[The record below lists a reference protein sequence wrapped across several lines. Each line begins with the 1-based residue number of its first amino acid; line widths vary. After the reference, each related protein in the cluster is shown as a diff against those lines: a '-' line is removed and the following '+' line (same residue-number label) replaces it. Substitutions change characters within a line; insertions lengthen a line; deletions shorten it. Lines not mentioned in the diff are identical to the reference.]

1 MFNTIRKQFVKA
13 QFAQPENLQG
23 RHILVT
29 GCSLNSLG
37 YTTALEL
44 LRWGATVT
52 ITARSNLNTIT
63 RALKSE
69 LPADRHGNIHSHEL
83 DLADSNS
90 TDAFASWYR
99 QEQKALDVLIN
110 NAGIHLDLMS
120 KWKSPKLSPDGEEIQ
135 WRTNYLGTVHLTR
148 LLLPLLLESAEKTG
162 DARVVNVVSMLH
174 SKGANSEFFN
184 PSRPY
189 NSWHAYGQSKLGLI
203 HFSNELQRRYSDKGL
218 TAYSLHPGAVY
229 TNVANKGL
237 EGHKIIGVIRNIFA
251 PFERF
256 FMLTPQEGAQT
267 SLLCATSKN
276 AVGGKYYRNCRIA
289 TPSTEVNDSDMANSL
304 WEKYVLNADF
314 RGDIL

>member
-1 MFNTIRKQFVKA
+1 MLKTIRKQFVNA
-13 QFAQPENLQG
+13 QSAEPVNLQG

-29 GCSLNSLG
+29 GCALHSLG

-44 LRWGATVT
+44 LRWGAKVTVT
-52 ITARSNLNTIT
+52 SRSSLDNITAS
-63 RALKSE
+63 LKAK
-69 LPADRHGNIHSHEL
+69 LPAEQHTNVSAQIL
-83 DLADSNS
+83 DLADSES
-90 TDAFASWYR
+90 TKAFTEWYIK
-99 QEQKALDVLIN
+99 EQRSLDVLIN

-135 WRTNYLGTVHLTR
+135 WRTNYLGTLHLTQ
-148 LLLPLLLESAEKTG
+148 LLLPLLLESADTTG
-162 DARVVNVVSMLH
+162 DARIVNVVSMLH

-203 HFSNELQRRYSDKGL
+203 HFTNELQRRYSQQGL

-229 TNVANKGL
+229 TNVASKGL
-237 EGHKIIGVIRNIFA
+237 EGHKMIGVIRDIFA

-256 FMLTPQEGAQT
+256 FMLTPIEGAQT
-267 SLLCATSKN
+267 SLLCATSKD

-289 TPSTEVNDSDMANSL
+289 TPSTDVGDSDIAKAL
-304 WEKYVLNADF
+304 WEKYVKLT
-314 RGDIL
+314 